1 MKGKGHEFSDVARL
15 LNFYQLWLDGLYP
28 RAKFADGLQLIEK
41 VGHTKRMQV
50 MRKEW
55 IDEGKPGYIKPGT
68 ELVESILNDDFPIPG
83 HVGHNGQPTRT
94 LAETEPQDNNDGMFF
109 PSPSKTGQQAAF
121 GGAAPDDDELDELDL
136 LLAAQEHQTNA
147 SAAPSKAGN
156 QSDGEDDM
164 DAIMA
169 EEESRRQLESRAP
182 AQTHTDADNEASDL
196 DALLAEEEA
205 RSHGERAPAPAQTA
219 SSSRPS
225 SSHSRTKP
233 RKQAIFDDSV
243 SEGEDDL
250 DALLAAQTARQ
261 RKSTPPTSPLP
272 ANSEATSLPT
282 QEKVT
287 DQTPGSSQEGI
298 AKTFS
303 SSPMR
308 KDSYKDGLGA
318 KTYSSSP
325 LPNPEEA
332 DLDAL
337 LGDDIM

>member
-68 ELVESILNDDFPIPG
+68 ELVESILNDEFPISTHAG
-83 HVGHNGQPTRT
+83 LNGQPTRI
-94 LAETEPQDNNDGMFF
+94 LAETEPQANDNGMFF
-109 PSPSKTGQQAAF
+109 PSPSKTGQQ
-121 GGAAPDDDELDELDL
+121 GANSAMGPDDDELDELDA
-136 LLAAQEHQTNA
+136 LLAAQENQPKHVAA
-147 SAAPSKAGN
+147 SSKQGHE
-156 QSDGEDDM
+156 SEGEDDM
-164 DAIMA
+164 DAILA
-169 EEESRRQLESRAP
+169 EEESRRNPESRATT
-182 AQTHTDADNEASDL
+182 QMHTDADNEADDL
-196 DALLAEEEA
+196 DALLAEQEA
-205 RSHGERAPAPAQTA
+205 RSGGNPPVAPTQTA
-219 SSSRPS
+219 SSYRPS
-225 SSHSRTKP
+225 SSHSGAKP
-233 RKQAIFDDSV
+233 SKQTIFDDSD

-250 DALLAAQTARQ
+250 DALLAEQSARQ
-261 RKSTPPTSPLP
+261 HTSTPPTSPLP
-272 ANSEATSLPT
+272 ASAEADSLPNQAKVADPT
-282 QEKVT
+282 QE
-287 DQTPGSSQEGI
+287 SSQEGI

-308 KDSYKDGLGA
+308 KESDRVGLGA

-337 LGDDIM
+337 LAEEVM

>member
-68 ELVESILNDDFPIPG
+68 ELVESILNDEFPIPG
-83 HVGHNGQPTRT
+83 HVGPNGQPTRT
-94 LAETEPQDNNDGMFF
+94 LVEREPQDNNEGMFF
-109 PSPSKTGQQAAF
+109 PSPSKTGQQVAI
-121 GGAAPDDDELDELDL
+121 GGADPDDDEFDELDA
-136 LLAAQEHQTNA
+136 LLAMQENQPIP
-147 SAAPSKAGN
+147 SAAPSKPGDE
-156 QSDGEDDM
+156 SEGEDDM
-164 DAIMA
+164 DAILA

-182 AQTHTDADNEASDL
+182 VQAHTDADNEADDL
-196 DALLAEEEA
+196 DALLAEQEA
-205 RSHGERAPAPAQTA
+205 HSHGEGADAPTQTA

-233 RKQAIFDDSV
+233 RKQAIFDDSD

-250 DALLAAQTARQ
+250 DALLAEQTARQ
-261 RKSTPPTSPLP
+261 HKSTPPTSPLL
-272 ANSEATSLPT
+272 ANSEANSLPT
-282 QEKVT
+282 QGKVT
-287 DQTPGSSQEGI
+287 EQNPASSQEGI

-308 KDSYKDGLGA
+308 KDSYKDGFGA

-337 LGDDIM
+337 LGDDVM

>member
-1 MKGKGHEFSDVARL
+1 MKGKGHEFSDIARL

-68 ELVESILNDDFPIPG
+68 ELVESILNDDFPISG
-83 HVGHNGQPTRT
+83 HAGTNGQPTRM
-94 LAETEPQDNNDGMFF
+94 LAETEPHDNNEGMFF
-109 PSPSKTGQQAAF
+109 PSPSKTGHQAAV
-121 GGAAPDDDELDELDL
+121 GGGEPDDDEFDELDA
-136 LLAAQEHQTNA
+136 LLAMQENQPKP
-147 SAAPSKAGN
+147 SAAPSKPGDE
-156 QSDGEDDM
+156 SEGEDDM
-164 DAIMA
+164 DAILA
-169 EEESRRQLESRAP
+169 EEESRRQVESRAP
-182 AQTHTDADNEASDL
+182 VQTHTDDDETDDL
-196 DALLAEEEA
+196 DALLAEQEG
-205 RSHGERAPAPAQTA
+205 RSHGEMAAAPAQTG

-233 RKQAIFDDSV
+233 RKQAIFDDSD

-250 DALLAAQTARQ
+250 DALLAEQTARQ

-272 ANSEATSLPT
+272 SNSEANSLPPT
-282 QEKVT
+282 QGKVT
-287 DQTPGSSQEGI
+287 GQNPGSSQEGI

-303 SSPMR
+303 SSPVR
-308 KDSYKDGLGA
+308 NDSYKDGPGA

-337 LGDDIM
+337 LGDEIM